1 MDRGGRYRFCI
12 NQNNMKLYLG
22 SQSPR
27 RRELLG
33 SLGFDFEVI
42 NIECDEIY
50 PENLPASDVV
60 AFLSELKAKAF
71 RSLEK
76 SEILLTADT
85 VVVFENKILGKPKS
99 SEEAKEML
107 KTLSGKTHQVYTA
120 VSIKTHDKILTQTDV
135 ADVSFLY
142 ISEEEIDFYIDKFQ
156 PMDKAGSYGIQEW
169 LGMAKINKINGN
181 FYTIMGLPTAVV
193 YSLLKK
199 G

>member
-1 MDRGGRYRFCI
+1 
-12 NQNNMKLYLG
+12 MKLYLG

-33 SLGFDFEVI
+33 SLGFDFEVVDI
-42 NIECDEIY
+42 KCDEIY
-50 PENLPASDVV
+50 PENIAASDVA

-107 KTLSGKTHQVYTA
+107 KTLSGKMHQVYTA

-135 ADVSFLY
+135 ADVSFLD
-142 ISEEEIDFYIDKFQ
+142 ISEEEIDFYVDKFQ

-199 G
+199 AETE

>member
-1 MDRGGRYRFCI
+1 
-12 NQNNMKLYLG
+12 MKLYLG

-50 PENLPASDVV
+50 PENLPA
-60 AFLSELKAKAF
+60 SELKAKAF

-135 ADVSFLY
+135 ADVSFLD
-142 ISEEEIDFYIDKFQ
+142 ISAEEIDFYVDKFQ

-181 FYTIMGLPTAVV
+181 FYTIMGLPTAAV

-199 G
+199 AETE

>member
-1 MDRGGRYRFCI
+1 
-12 NQNNMKLYLG
+12 MKLYLG

-33 SLGFDFEVI
+33 SLGFDFEVVDI
-42 NIECDEIY
+42 KCDEIY
-50 PENLPASDVV
+50 PENLAVSDVA

-120 VSIKTHDKILTQTDV
+120 VSIKTRDKILTKTDV
-135 ADVSFLY
+135 ADVSFLD
-142 ISEEEIDFYIDKFQ
+142 ISAKEIGFYVDKFQ

-169 LGMAKINKINGN
+169 LGMAKIDKINGN

-193 YSLLKK
+193 YDMLKNI
-199 G
+199 

>member
-1 MDRGGRYRFCI
+1 
-12 NQNNMKLYLG
+12 MKLYLG

-50 PENLPASDVV
+50 PENLPASDVA
-60 AFLSELKAKAF
+60 AFLSELKSKAF

-120 VSIKTHDKILTQTDV
+120 VSIKTHDKMD
-135 ADVSFLY
+135 
-142 ISEEEIDFYIDKFQ
+142 ISEEEIDFYVDKFQ

-169 LGMAKINKINGN
+169 MGMAKIDKINGN

-199 G
+199 AKTE

>member
-135 ADVSFLY
+135 ADVSFLD
-142 ISEEEIDFYIDKFQ
+142 ISEEEIDFYVDKFQ

-169 LGMAKINKINGN
+169 LGMAKIDKINGN

-193 YSLLKK
+193 YDMLKNI
-199 G
+199 

>member
-12 NQNNMKLYLG
+12 NQKNMKLYLG

-42 NIECDEIY
+42 NIKCDEIY
-50 PENLPASDVV
+50 PENLPASDVA

-76 SEILLTADT
+76 SEVLLTADT

-135 ADVSFLY
+135 ADVSFLD
-142 ISEEEIDFYIDKFQ
+142 ISEEEIDFYVDKFQ
-156 PMDKAGSYGIQEW
+156 PIDKAGSYGIQEW
-169 LGMAKINKINGN
+169 LGMAKIDKINGN

-193 YSLLKK
+193 YDMLKNI
-199 G
+199 

>member
-1 MDRGGRYRFCI
+1 
-12 NQNNMKLYLG
+12 MKLYLG

-42 NIECDEIY
+42 DIKCDEIY
-50 PENLPASDVV
+50 PENLPASNVA

-135 ADVSFLY
+135 ADVSFLD
-142 ISEEEIDFYIDKFQ
+142 ISEEEIDVDKFQ

-199 G
+199 AETE

>member
-1 MDRGGRYRFCI
+1 
-12 NQNNMKLYLG
+12 MKLYLG

-33 SLGFDFEVI
+33 SLGFEFEII

-50 PENLPASDVV
+50 PENLPASDVA

-76 SEILLTADT
+76 TEILLTADT
-85 VVVFENKILGKPKS
+85 VVVFENEILGKPKS
-99 SEEAKEML
+99 GKEAKEML

-120 VSIKTHDKILTQTDV
+120 VSIKTHNKILTQTDV
-135 ADVSFLY
+135 ADVSFLD
-142 ISEEEIDFYIDKFQ
+142 ISEEEIDFYVDKFQ

-199 G
+199 AETE

>member
-1 MDRGGRYRFCI
+1 
-12 NQNNMKLYLG
+12 MKLYLG

-27 RRELLG
+27 RKELLG

-50 PENLPASDVV
+50 PENLAANDVA

-71 RSLEK
+71 RNLEK
-76 SEILLTADT
+76 SEVLLTADT

-120 VSIKTHDKILTQTDV
+120 VSIKTRDKILTQTDV
-135 ADVSFLY
+135 ADVSFLD
-142 ISEEEIDFYIDKFQ
+142 ISEEEIDFYVDKFQ

-169 LGMAKINKINGN
+169 LGMAKIDKINGN

-193 YSLLKK
+193 YDMLKNI
-199 G
+199 